1 VKSLRLII
9 SAALI
14 LSLAAIPAVAQSG
27 SDGVAWRTLA
37 EQLDGGVTVD
47 VRLRDGQRF
56 KATFVAAHPEAMV
69 VQRKTRIPVGVEEIS
84 YESIASLSRGQ
95 QSNLSAGKIAAIALG
110 SAGAAVGVLWL
121 IALATLD

>member
-1 VKSLRLII
+1 MC
-9 SAALI
+9 
-14 LSLAAIPAVAQSG
+14 G
-27 SDGVAWRTLA
+27 
-37 EQLDGGVTVD
+37 
-47 VRLRDGQRF
+47 
-56 KATFVAAHPEAMV
+56 FVV

-95 QSNLSAGKIAAIALG
+95 QSNLSGGKIAAIALG